1 MRPECDSIREHFS
14 PWLDG
19 ELDPDTRAA
28 VEAHLAQCSECMR
41 ELDAFKRVTELYA
54 SLEAVPAPG
63 NFENLV
69 RERLR
74 PPVVQLRARR
84 LPVRKMWPLA
94 AAAAFLAI
102 SALVLIPRLKDS
114 PRFEMAQVKDVAPL
128 VAAEL
133 PEGAPKLD
141 AQPMPA
147 RRAAEV
153 PVPKSETEPEAVS
166 PDLAA
171 QLEALEYVG
180 LEPDRPAA
188 SEKKLPAAP
197 EESSPPPT
205 PAATTPATASAVAMP
220 SPAPPPPAPAA
231 TEERHA
237 RTRALP
243 GPAPAITGRPTAPPP
258 LVVGAKP
265 MPVARQ
271 ERAATAES
279 DLKDAAP
286 EPMPAPMPA
295 AQMAPAE
302 AISEPGI
309 ESTAGVAGKAAEL
322 STAADETGKA
332 VVAGKTFVREGN
344 LWREESYAGE
354 KALPLLRDSARYH
367 TLEQTNPEIRLIA
380 ALGPEAIFYLNDLW
394 YHLKPPAAP

>member
-14 PWLDG
+14 PLLDG

-28 VEAHLAQCSECMR
+28 VEAHLAQCAECMR

-54 SLEAVPAPG
+54 SLEPVPAPG
-63 NFENLV
+63 NFEDLV
-69 RERLR
+69 RQRLR

-84 LPVRKMWPLA
+84 LPMRRMWPLA
-94 AAAAFLAI
+94 AAAAFLAV
-102 SALVLIPRLKDS
+102 SALVLIPRLKES
-114 PRFEMAQVKDVAPL
+114 PRFEMAQVKDAAPL

-133 PEGAPKLD
+133 PENAPKLE

-153 PVPKSETEPEAVS
+153 PAPKSETEPEAVS

-171 QLEALEYVG
+171 QLNALGYVG

-197 EESSPPPT
+197 EVSSPPPT
-205 PAATTPATASAVAMP
+205 PAATAPAPAPAVAMP
-220 SPAPPPPAPAA
+220 SPAPSPPAPAV
-231 TEERHA
+231 TEERRA
-237 RTRALP
+237 GTRALP
-243 GPAPAITGRPTAPPP
+243 GPAPAITGRPTAPPSP
-258 LVVGAKP
+258 PP
-265 MPVARQ
+265 MEKAGREEAV
-271 ERAATAES
+271 TAES
-279 DLKDAAP
+279 DLNGTEPEAKAEAPVFSETVPRAWSANDARTDENMGIARKSTVLP
-286 EPMPAPMPA
+286 SPAP
-295 AQMAPAE
+295 
-302 AISEPGI
+302 
-309 ESTAGVAGKAAEL
+309 
-322 STAADETGKA
+322 ETGKA
-332 VVAGKTFVREGN
+332 EVAGKTFVREGN

-380 ALGPEAIFYLNDLW
+380 ALGPEVIFYLNDLW
-394 YHLKPPAAP
+394 YHLKPSKTK